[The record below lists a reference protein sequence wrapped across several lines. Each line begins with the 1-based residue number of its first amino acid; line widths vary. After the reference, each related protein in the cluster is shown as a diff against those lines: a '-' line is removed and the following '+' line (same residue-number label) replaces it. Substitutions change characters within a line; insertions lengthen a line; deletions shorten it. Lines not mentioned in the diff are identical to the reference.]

1 VKLPV
6 ITFEKLKLWLEF
18 ALTCC
23 SLIAIPVAGWWAY
36 NNFTNEDT
44 DEASPNITVS
54 AEVLPYDADRRLLVV
69 HVKPKNAGRVPV
81 ELDGGAKGDID
92 VFVKTF
98 PAGLD
103 SGRVNQDK
111 LPVAFSARN
120 IVSKYKGYDM
130 EPGIDYDEV
139 ETFIVP
145 KATTYLV
152 YTEMDNFEEPDI
164 EVDASTVVK
173 VD

>member
-1 VKLPV
+1 MKLSFS
-6 ITFEKLKLWLEF
+6 FEKIKAGAEF
-18 ALTCC
+18 ALTCV
-23 SLIAIPVAGWWAY
+23 SIVAIPIAGWWAY

-44 DEASPNITVS
+44 DEPSPNITVS
-54 AEVLPYDADRRLLVV
+54 AEVLPYDTDTRLLVV
-69 HVKPKNAGRVPV
+69 HVKPKNVGKVPV
-81 ELDGGAKGDID
+81 ELDGGPKGDID

-98 PAGLD
+98 PANLG
-103 SGRVNQDK
+103 SGPIDQSK

-120 IVSKYKGYDM
+120 IVSRFKGYDM

-152 YTEMDNFEEPDI
+152 YTEMDNFEGPDI
-164 EVDASTVVK
+164 EVDASAVVK